1 MRRTVRGHRTK
12 TVYLNRLNRLNA
24 TIYVIVILFLGML
37 VVYYSAALEKNKL
50 TQTNRDATNEIM
62 QYFQN
67 KDTNFYSV
75 YMPMFKDKKNG
86 DEAALLE
93 FFLGEYQGNPDT
105 NQSAE
110 DVLLANSDTDV
121 ILDMIE
127 SVMAQDSDI
136 QWVFFHR
143 NLDEDVGYLG
153 NVSSSTKRLE
163 SVSDFPFL
171 SEVMEKTGIHKIL
184 GSRYVATENDKS
196 ATRCFAIT
204 GGVFYQRQCVGSM
217 TVGYSTAAF
226 DTIYRKYDFN
236 EESILPTILI
246 ATTDGSVIYDSSG
259 QNYGSMLDIQSF
271 DNSQEGTMEVNGVK
285 QFVEVQK
292 LPEKGAIV
300 ICTVPWNALN
310 LLSHKNTPLIIGVTV
325 FFAVLAASLYE
336 LSGHLSSRR
345 VNVILDSLEEIG
357 KDNLS
362 YRVPVIN
369 EQDEFGVIASTI
381 NRMTDQLQEYVN
393 KVYIYSIKQKNAEL
407 GELQAKFN
415 PHFLYN
421 TLEVIRA
428 QLQEKGDVETA
439 DMVLLLSRIFRNFI
453 NKKPFV
459 TIQEEISLCD
469 VYLELFRLRYRDTIQ
484 IEFDI
489 DTEVLR
495 YGIIRNLLQPVIENY
510 FVHGFVAGSV
520 QNCITITGA
529 LEGQDYII
537 LTVEDNGTGIEE
549 SRLKEIEEELGEPS
563 ADGDKDGEGGYGLKN
578 LHDRIHVFYGEK
590 CGVTITSDTG
600 KGTKI
605 ALRICQMTVE
615 EHEQQMRMNQ

>member
-1 MRRTVRGHRTK
+1 M
-12 TVYLNRLNRLNA
+12 
-24 TIYVIVILFLGML
+24 
-37 VVYYSAALEKNKL
+37 
-50 TQTNRDATNEIM
+50 
-62 QYFQN
+62 
-67 KDTNFYSV
+67 
-75 YMPMFKDKKNG
+75 
-86 DEAALLE
+86 
-93 FFLGEYQGNPDT
+93 
-105 NQSAE
+105 
-110 DVLLANSDTDV
+110 
-121 ILDMIE
+121 
-127 SVMAQDSDI
+127 
-136 QWVFFHR
+136 
-143 NLDEDVGYLG
+143 
-153 NVSSSTKRLE
+153 
-163 SVSDFPFL
+163 
-171 SEVMEKTGIHKIL
+171 
-184 GSRYVATENDKS
+184 
-196 ATRCFAIT
+196 
-204 GGVFYQRQCVGSM
+204 
-217 TVGYSTAAF
+217 
-226 DTIYRKYDFN
+226 
-236 EESILPTILI
+236 
-246 ATTDGSVIYDSSG
+246 
-259 QNYGSMLDIQSF
+259 
-271 DNSQEGTMEVNGVK
+271 
-285 QFVEVQK
+285 
-292 LPEKGAIV
+292 
-300 ICTVPWNALN
+300 
-310 LLSHKNTPLIIGVTV
+310 
-325 FFAVLAASLYE
+325 
-336 LSGHLSSRR
+336 
-345 VNVILDSLEEIG
+345 
-357 KDNLS
+357 
-362 YRVPVIN
+362 
-369 EQDEFGVIASTI
+369 
-381 NRMTDQLQEYVN
+381 
-393 KVYIYSIKQKNAEL
+393 
-407 GELQAKFN
+407 
-415 PHFLYN
+415 
-421 TLEVIRA
+421 IRA